1 MSISIGAGFLQTN
14 NCGSSVA
21 AGASCTITITFRPT
35 KPNTTTASLSV
46 KDNAAGSP
54 QTVALSGTG
63 TYVTLSPGTLNF
75 GTVTVG
81 KSSTPQVATFTN
93 TAKFALPIK
102 SLTIG
107 GTNASDYTETN
118 TCQPSV
124 AASASCDITV
134 TFKPTATGLRT
145 ADVSISDGGG
155 GSPQTVALTGTGQ
168 TAK

>member
-1 MSISIGAGFLQTN
+1 
-14 NCGSSVA
+14 
-21 AGASCTITITFRPT
+21 
-35 KPNTTTASLSV
+35 
-46 KDNAAGSP
+46 
-54 QTVALSGTG
+54 
-63 TYVTLSPGTLNF
+63 LNF

-81 KSSTPQVATFTN
+81 QASTPQVATFTN

-102 SLTIG
+102 SLTIT
-107 GTNASDYTETN
+107 GTNASDFTETN

-124 AASASCDITV
+124 AAGASCDITV